1 MDGTASLPNREI
13 AGMLRTNYSK
23 DTFSGAVIMRK

>member
-1 MDGTASLPNREI
+1 VDETASLANREI

-23 DTFSGAVIMRK
+23 DTFSSAVR